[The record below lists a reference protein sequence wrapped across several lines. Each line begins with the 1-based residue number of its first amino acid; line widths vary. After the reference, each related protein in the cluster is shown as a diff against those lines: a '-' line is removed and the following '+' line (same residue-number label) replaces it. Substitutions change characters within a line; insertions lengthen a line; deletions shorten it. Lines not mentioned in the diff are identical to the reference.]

1 MTTQA
6 TYFNNAQ
13 DEMYLLGLILQ
24 HNEVLDQHKIT
35 RDLFYEESHRVIFDA
50 ISEIRARGSTA
61 DMPSV
66 AQACPSKTVQIAS
79 LTNYLVADVKGL
91 VQRLRDCLQARGV
104 ASVTREIAEMQSDLK
119 PPSEVLES
127 AVSQIL
133 AVSESREVS
142 YRPLNSVAI
151 DAINEIK
158 VRKECK
164 TNYSGV
170 ESGLEPLDLMTDGF
184 QRGEYCVLGARPSV
198 GKTALALTLAMNAAL
213 KGARIGFMSLE
224 MKDTALL
231 KRILAAQSN
240 VSMGAIRAGLIG
252 PRSFSDLMNAAVVM
266 QDMKIFFGDVPNM
279 SINDHVAESRILRTR
294 EKIDMLIIDYI
305 GLIGVPQSDKPR
317 WEVFSEVSQ
326 RLKSLA
332 RQLDIPVL
340 ALSQLRR
347 EADGKRPGL
356 ADLRETGSIE
366 QDADL
371 IMFMHRED
379 KSNDQAQGVELIV
392 AKQRNGP
399 TGEIKLLFDK
409 SRMKFSIPAA
419 TREAPVVEHKQYRE
433 D

>member
-1 MTTQA
+1 MPTTRE

-13 DEMYLLGLILQ
+13 DEVYLLGYILQ
-24 HNEVLDQHKIT
+24 HNEVLDQNRIT
-35 RDLFYEESHRVIFDA
+35 RDLFYEESHRLIFDA
-50 ISEIRARGSTA
+50 ILEVRARGSTA

-79 LTNYLVADVKGL
+79 LTNYLVGDVKGL

-104 ASVTREIAEMQSDLK
+104 SSVAREIAENQGELR
-119 PPSEVLES
+119 PASEVLET
-127 AVSQIL
+127 ATSQIL
-133 AVSESREVS
+133 AITECRDVS
-142 YRPLNSVAI
+142 YRPLMVVASDAI
-151 DAINEIK
+151 DEIK
-158 VRKECK
+158 ARKECK
-164 TNYSGV
+164 TNYLGV
-170 ESGLEPLDLMTDGF
+170 ESGLEPLDTMTDGF
-184 QRGEYCVLGARPSV
+184 QRGDYCILGARPSV
-198 GKTALALTLAMNAAL
+198 GKTALALTLATNAAL
-213 KGARIGFMSLE
+213 KGAKVGFMSLE

-231 KRILAAQSN
+231 KRILSAQSN
-240 VSMGAIRAGLIG
+240 VSMGAIRAGIIG
-252 PRSFSDLMNAAVVM
+252 PRSFSDLVNAAAVM
-266 QDMKIFFGDVPNM
+266 QSMKIFFADVPNM
-279 SINDHVAESRILRTR
+279 SITDLVAESRILRTR

-305 GLIGVPQSDKPR
+305 GLIGVPQSDRPR

-356 ADLRETGSIE
+356 ADLRESGSIE

-379 KSNDQAQGVELIV
+379 KSNDQNQNVELIV

-399 TGEIKLLFDK
+399 TGDIRLLFDK
-409 SRMKFSIPAA
+409 SRMRFTIPQTAA
-419 TREAPVVEHKQYRE
+419 AVEHRQYK